1 MRGILLSAIAFS
13 LVACPEAPSN
23 LEGGGPPS
31 EGENQQ
37 HPTVDGEMNN
47 GGSNNGGSNNGAA
60 GEVPPIVPNMD
71 TIVDEP
77 VNSQED
83 LANDDSAITVSGT
96 IICESGTGPYR
107 VRIFVPPPSE
117 GGPEADNEGT
127 PPGPLAATT
136 VAQAGAFS
144 FLTPGGEALKILA
157 YEDKDDNGVP
167 TPEETQFGT
176 AGGGLSDLSSDL
188 SGVIL
193 NCSNSAPSPDPLP
206 INVPINTEHTPDGA
220 TNPDSTD
227 GTHTVG
233 TTMEGGEIPGP
244 PGPPTGEE
252 LAPADGA
259 QGPAPAGLPP
269 APSGE

>member
-1 MRGILLSAIAFS
+1 MRGILLSAIALS

-37 HPTVDGEMNN
+37 HPTVDGEVSH
-47 GGSNNGGSNNGAA
+47 GASNGAP
-60 GEVPPIVPNMD
+60 GDVPPIVPNMD
-71 TIVDEP
+71 SIVDEP
-77 VNSQED
+77 VNTQED

-96 IICESGTGPYR
+96 IVCESGTGPYR

-117 GGPEADNEGT
+117 GGPEAETEGN

-136 VAQAGAFS
+136 VAQAGEFS
-144 FLTPGGEALKILA
+144 FLTPAGEALKILA

-176 AGGGLSDLSSDL
+176 TSGGLSDLSSDI
-188 SGVIL
+188 SGVVL

-206 INVPINTEHTPDGA
+206 TNVPVNTEHTPDGA
-220 TNPDSTD
+220 TAPGDLD
-227 GTHTVG
+227 GSHTVG
-233 TTMEGGEIPGP
+233 TTLDGGEIPGP

-269 APSGE
+269 APSDQ